1 MASPLPILSGAPLN
15 GAPAH
20 PLQSLRAGRDLL
32 KKTAARLALS
42 AALAVA
48 PMAAQAQSQ
57 EQISLIRDTEIEAIL
72 RADSEPILKA
82 AGLNPD
88 SIEILLI
95 GGKDLQ
101 AFAAP
106 GTMGIYTGLILE
118 SENPNQLQGVIAHE
132 VGHLAAGHSARS
144 GEMQRAGMQPFL
156 LTMGLGVLAAFAGA
170 GDAAIALMGSASQ
183 FGTLAALGY
192 SREQE
197 SRADQAG
204 LNLLDRSGISG
215 KGLVQFFDNFRY
227 QEVFQ
232 EARRYA
238 YFRSHPLSSERID
251 TLRRKAETLPDWD
264 KADSEQ
270 ALLEHEIMKAKL
282 QGFIN
287 PQRAIVDYSEKDD
300 AYPARYARAIAYYQ
314 MKEPDRAL
322 DLIEAL
328 LVEQPDNA
336 YLWELKGQILFEFG
350 RTTEAE
356 APQRRSVELMPD
368 APLLRVNLGQ
378 TLIAMNDDAKLD
390 EGIAELRRALAQEDD
405 NAVAWRLLA
414 QGYDRRGDDG
424 SARLATAEYNFHVGD
439 RQQARVFAMRARDM
453 LTRDTPEWRR
463 ATDIVLTSNPSRE
476 DLREL
481 AQEGAI
487 TTGSVR

>member
-1 MASPLPILSGAPLN
+1 MASPLPVPPKNCSFGLKA
-15 GAPAH
+15 
-20 PLQSLRAGRDLL
+20 LRRLTG
-32 KKTAARLALS
+32 RLALAMS
-42 AALAVA
+42 LAVT
-48 PMAAQAQSQ
+48 PVAAQAQQ
-57 EQISLIRDTEIEAIL
+57 GMSLIRDTEIEAIL
-72 RADSEPILKA
+72 KADSKPILEA
-82 AGLNPD
+82 AGINPD
-88 SIEILLI
+88 SIEILII
-95 GGKDLQ
+95 GSRELN
-101 AFAAP
+101 AFAGP
-106 GTMGIYTGLILE
+106 GRMGFFTGLILE

-144 GEMQRAGMQPFL
+144 GDMQRVGLQPFL

-170 GDAAIALMGSASQ
+170 GDAAIALMSSANQ
-183 FGTLAALGY
+183 FGALAALGY

-204 LNLLDRSGISG
+204 LTILDRAGLSGR
-215 KGLVQFFDNFRY
+215 GLVEFFDNFRY

-238 YFRSHPLSSERID
+238 YFRSHPLSSDRID
-251 TLRRKAETLPDWD
+251 TLRRKAETLPDWE
-264 KADSEQ
+264 KVDSEE
-270 ALLEHEIMKAKL
+270 AMERHRIMQAKL
-282 QGFIN
+282 QGFLN
-287 PQRAIVDYSEKDD
+287 PQRAIVEYSETDTS
-300 AYPARYARAIAYYQ
+300 YPARYARAIAYYQ

-322 DLIEAL
+322 RLIDAL
-328 LVEQPDNA
+328 LTEQPENA

-350 RTTEAE
+350 RTREAE
-356 APQRRSVELMPD
+356 APQRRSVELMPE

-378 TLIAMNDDAKLD
+378 TLIAMNDDAKLE
-390 EGIAELRRALAQEDD
+390 EGVNELRRALTQETD

-414 QGYDRRGDDG
+414 EGYDRRGEDG
-424 SARLATAEYNFHVGD
+424 SARLATAEYNFHIGN
-439 RQQARVFAMRARDM
+439 RQQARVFAMRARDL

-487 TTGSVR
+487 ASGSVR

>member
-1 MASPLPILSGAPLN
+1 MASPLPFPPRNSSFGP
-15 GAPAH
+15 
-20 PLQSLRAGRDLL
+20 RAFRRLIG
-32 KKTAARLALS
+32 RLALAVS
-42 AALAVA
+42 LAVT
-48 PMAAQAQSQ
+48 PVAAQAQQ
-57 EQISLIRDTEIEAIL
+57 GMSLIRDTEIEAIL
-72 RADSEPILKA
+72 KADSKPILEA
-82 AGLNPD
+82 AGINPD
-88 SIEILLI
+88 SIEILII
-95 GGKDLQ
+95 GSRELN
-101 AFAAP
+101 AFAGP
-106 GTMGIYTGLILE
+106 GRMGFFTGLILE

-144 GEMQRAGMQPFL
+144 GDMQRVGLQPFL

-170 GDAAIALMGSASQ
+170 GDAAIALMSSANQ
-183 FGTLAALGY
+183 FGTLAVLGY

-204 LNLLDRSGISG
+204 LTILDRAGLSGR
-215 KGLVQFFDNFRY
+215 GLVEFFDNFRY

-238 YFRSHPLSSERID
+238 YFRSHPLSSDRID
-251 TLRRKAETLPDWD
+251 TLRRKAETLPDWE
-264 KADSEQ
+264 KVDSEE
-270 ALLEHEIMKAKL
+270 AMERHRIMQAKL
-282 QGFIN
+282 QGFLN
-287 PQRAIVDYSEKDD
+287 PQRAIVEYSETDTS
-300 AYPARYARAIAYYQ
+300 YPARYARAIAYYQ

-322 DLIEAL
+322 RLIDAL
-328 LVEQPDNA
+328 LTEQPENA

-350 RTTEAE
+350 RTREAE
-356 APQRRSVELMPD
+356 APQRRSVELMPE

-378 TLIAMNDDAKLD
+378 TLIAMNDDAKLE
-390 EGIAELRRALAQEDD
+390 EGVNELKRALTLEND

-414 QGYDRRGDDG
+414 EGYDRRGEDG
-424 SARLATAEYNFHVGD
+424 SARLATAEYNFHIGN
-439 RQQARVFAMRARDM
+439 RQQARVFAMRARDQ

-487 TTGSVR
+487 ASGSVR